1 MDATPAPVTTSDTAA
16 PVHDVATES
25 TPIKLFQ
32 RALALY
38 IGWSLLAWLSHVAG
52 ATSITPRATT
62 IILPG
67 IVVTN
72 VLFFILARSGA
83 AHRPSPDTITLAQ
96 CVVGI
101 AWVMLLSLMSTGTGE
116 LIIGIYA
123 SIILFAMLRVS
134 YNVLNQLIIF
144 VVISYSVVN
153 LGKMISTTPPSWTS
167 ENLAR
172 ILIFAG
178 IMLCLSGAGRH
189 IYRQHRRLKTKFA
202 ELQAKF
208 RRDHATGQA
217 NSVNRRY
224 ILDLLAREKGR
235 TDRSNVPFCI
245 CIFNA
250 DFIVTP
256 SDKPDESHKMQAF
269 RNVEAIIRAELREM
283 DSLNSTGFHD
293 CFGAYSDKEFIAI
306 LPQTNLAG
314 AQRSAKRVLA
324 ANAVQ
329 RDTTGEHI
337 TLYGGIAQYRR
348 GETISSLLMR
358 AENALDRARRS
369 DADRVCGSA
378 ATDAQPERYHADIIR
393 LETTRRQP

>member
-1 MDATPAPVTTSDTAA
+1 MNVTPVPVTTKDTDSPA
-16 PVHDVATES
+16 HDGATES
-25 TPIKLFQ
+25 TPIHLFQ

-52 ATSITPRATT
+52 ATSITPRAAT

-67 IVVTN
+67 IIATN
-72 VLFFILARSGA
+72 VLFFILARSSA

-116 LIIGIYA
+116 LLIGIYA

-134 YNVLNQLIIF
+134 YNTLNQLIIF

-235 TDRSNVPFCI
+235 ADRSNVAFCI

-250 DFIVTP
+250 DYIVSSSVRP
-256 SDKPDESHKMQAF
+256 VEMKKMQAF
-269 RNVEAIIRAELREM
+269 RNVEANIRAELREM

-306 LPQTNLAG
+306 LPQTNLTG
-314 AQRSAKRVLA
+314 AQRSAERVLA
-324 ANAVQ
+324 ANAEQ
-329 RDTTGEHI
+329 RDTAGDRV

-358 AENALDRARRS
+358 AENALDRARKS
-369 DADRVCGSA
+369 GADSVCSNEAADR
-378 ATDAQPERYHADIIR
+378 QPEKLQADIIR
-393 LETTRRQP
+393 LETTRR